1 MIHSFK
7 PFTLLIALL
16 LPLTGC
22 VIAPKVGESFHQESP
37 NVGEP
42 FQQEEWNNDHS
53 PSRFNLTGKVS
64 EGVVYEAWREG
75 FGPMHNPHGILVK
88 DGIVVKLLN
97 TEEFRRYDSEASA
110 RRDADNQRLEARR
123 DAEYQQAKEEIQDLI
138 TNRRSTPAYM
148 GDFVPVREPP
158 AGSPLVKGF
167 FLGMPIEQAVDVLN
181 QMVISQSAA
190 GAETQVKDYTPD
202 SDTEFKKL
210 NSNTI
215 LVDGRIV
222 LECPDTMNNGFWVDY
237 GLCSTD
243 KYYVIKRNKRTKPMN
258 QGNGD
263 TTFFKDIYPNPRRQ
277 GIKLSFDDTGHLDS
291 FTLEQKVFDAQGM
304 SLKDFALEFFRAY
317 NIPVSA
323 SMLFGGATSKLDQSN
338 IGKVVNFYVED
349 RGYEY
354 QTDSWR
360 VRVSTDNLSSTSVW
374 VGRLSPTPVPSFN

>member
-1 MIHSFK
+1 MLDNLK
-7 PFTLLIALL
+7 PYTIVLL
-16 LPLTGC
+16 LLLTLAGC
-22 VIAPKVGESFHQESP
+22 VIAP

-42 FQQEEWNNDHS
+42 FQQEQWNDDNPYRRYS
-53 PSRFNLTGKVS
+53 SAGQVS
-64 EGVVYEAWREG
+64 EGDVYQGWWG
-75 FGPMHNPHGILVK
+75 DQPPMRDPHGILVK
-88 DGIVVKLLN
+88 DGVVVKLLSKD
-97 TEEFRRYDSEASA
+97 EFSRYRSEAIHTA
-110 RRDADNQRLEARR
+110 NQRRI
-123 DAEYQQAKEEIQDLI
+123 AEEQQAKEEIQDLI
-138 TNRRSTPAYM
+138 ANRRSTPAYI
-148 GDFVPVREPP
+148 GEFVPVREPP
-158 AGSPLVKGF
+158 TGSPLVKGF

-181 QMVISQSAA
+181 QMVVSQSAA
-190 GAETQVKDYTPD
+190 GTETQVKDYTPD

-222 LECPDTMNNGFWVDY
+222 LECPDAMNNGFWADY

-243 KYYVIKRNKRTKPMN
+243 KYYVIRRNRGTPTN

-263 TTFFKDIYPNPRRQ
+263 KMFLKGIYPNPRRQ
-277 GIKLSFDDTGHLDS
+277 GIRLSFDDTGHLDS

-360 VRVSTDNLSSTSVW
+360 VRVSTDNLSGTSVW
-374 VGRLSPTPVPSFN
+374 VGRHSPTPVPSFN